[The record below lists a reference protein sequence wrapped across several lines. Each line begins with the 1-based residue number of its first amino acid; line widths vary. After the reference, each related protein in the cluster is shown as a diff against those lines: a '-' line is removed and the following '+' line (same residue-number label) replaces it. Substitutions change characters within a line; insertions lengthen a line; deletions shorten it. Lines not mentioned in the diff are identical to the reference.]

1 MKSKNGD
8 YHVLRDAEWLKYLV
22 LTEEQNIN
30 LERISSL
37 ENMPQNPVF
46 LYVEQTLSILEKA
59 DIPELEKEII
69 EEVLIWSEA
78 AKCGQPHKRKEW
90 REKVFSLRSIIS
102 GRRRFMLIEDRR
114 TCRNGRILKNS
125 SIF

>member
-1 MKSKNGD
+1 M
-8 YHVLRDAEWLKYLV
+8 RDAEWLKYLV

>member
-1 MKSKNGD
+1 MRRLQSLEAIEKVKNGD

-46 LYVEQTLSILEKA
+46 LYVDSPA
-59 DIPELEKEII
+59 II
-69 EEVLIWSEA
+69 TSYSRIGMCMHRSDGGMMHCFA
-78 AKCGQPHKRKEW
+78 PKC
-90 REKVFSLRSIIS
+90 
-102 GRRRFMLIEDRR
+102 DRPS
-114 TCRNGRILKNS
+114 RN
-125 SIF
+125 

>member
-1 MKSKNGD
+1 MRRLQSLEAIEKVKNGD

-46 LYVEQTLSILEKA
+46 LYVEQTLQKLPLERIAEPEDIALLICALLEQETVTGQILTA
-59 DIPELEKEII
+59 D
-69 EEVLIWSEA
+69 
-78 AKCGQPHKRKEW
+78 CGQT
-90 REKVFSLRSIIS
+90 L
-102 GRRRFMLIEDRR
+102 
-114 TCRNGRILKNS
+114 
-125 SIF
+125 

>member
-1 MKSKNGD
+1 MRRLQSLEAIEKVKNGD

-78 AKCGQPHKRKEW
+78 AKC
-90 REKVFSLRSIIS
+90 
-102 GRRRFMLIEDRR
+102 
-114 TCRNGRILKNS
+114 
-125 SIF
+125 